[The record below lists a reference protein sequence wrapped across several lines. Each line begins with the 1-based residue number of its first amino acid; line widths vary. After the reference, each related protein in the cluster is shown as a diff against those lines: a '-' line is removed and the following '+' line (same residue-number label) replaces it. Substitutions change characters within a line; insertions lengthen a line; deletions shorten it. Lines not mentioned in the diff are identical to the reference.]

1 VGESD
6 WKVKD
11 YLNEWENE
19 LKISRFKSDWKVKDY
34 LNESEN
40 E

>member
-1 VGESD
+1 MGESD